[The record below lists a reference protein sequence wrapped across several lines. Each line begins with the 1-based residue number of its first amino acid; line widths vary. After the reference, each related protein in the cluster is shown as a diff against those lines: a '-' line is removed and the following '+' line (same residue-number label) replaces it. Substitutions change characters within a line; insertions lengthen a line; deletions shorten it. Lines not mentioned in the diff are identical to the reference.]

1 MKVGFDFDNTILNY
15 DKVFAYLSKVEFGYE
30 FEKFN
35 KSQIRKKIINK
46 KGEKEW
52 MRLQGLA
59 YGKFIFKAEINQGV
73 QNLIYRLLLNNYK
86 VYIVSHKTKYGHF
99 DKSRINLRLQ
109 ALKWLTLNSVINN
122 KQQAIR
128 KKNIFFADSIIYKIN
143 KINELKLNY
152 FIDDLPY

>member
-1 MKVGFDFDNTILNY
+1 
-15 DKVFAYLSKVEFGYE
+15 
-30 FEKFN
+30 
-35 KSQIRKKIINK
+35 
-46 KGEKEW
+46 

-128 KKNIFFADSIIYKIN
+128 KKYFF
-143 KINELKLNY
+143 KL
-152 FIDDLPY
+152 IQL

>member
-15 DKVFAYLSKVEFGYE
+15 DKVFAYLSKVEFVMNLKNLIKVKLE
-30 FEKFN
+30 
-35 KSQIRKKIINK
+35 KIINK

-52 MRLQGLA
+52 MRLQGLM

-99 DKSRINLRLQ
+99 DKLINLRLQ

-128 KKNIFFADSIIYKIN
+128 KKYFVDSIIDKIN

-152 FIDDLPY
+152 FIEMIYLNTKK